1 MNLSSLG
8 GSTQAPQFN
17 LHPAKSGFH
26 ASTHAPKTAGEA
38 RELARALGAG
48 DVFDA
53 LASGGSVSAIPRT
66 TAPSA
71 ADLLRSAPQ
80 SVRSSAT
87 DAFDRAARFM
97 AYSERNETGF
107 SLELRTREGDVVSL
121 NFRQL
126 DYRSAAQA
134 DGTSVVEQG
143 LERMVNMSVTGDLS
157 NAELAAI
164 DRLLAQVT
172 EEASSFFEGDLLA
185 TAARLSS
192 LDFDSQQLA
201 SFALDFTRTSQREL
215 TQVYTGSNRSLS
227 DLARQD
233 SGVASL
239 LEMLASTQRRL
250 MDEAR
255 ALFDAPSAA
264 RFSRTVVPGVFGL
277 GVEDKN
283 SAA

>member
-1 MNLSSLG
+1 MADSVCVELEGPSLMNLSSLG

-97 AYSERNETGF
+97 AYSEPMKP
-107 SLELRTREGDVVSL
+107 L
-121 NFRQL
+121 
-126 DYRSAAQA
+126 
-134 DGTSVVEQG
+134 
-143 LERMVNMSVTGDLS
+143 
-157 NAELAAI
+157 
-164 DRLLAQVT
+164 
-172 EEASSFFEGDLLA
+172 
-185 TAARLSS
+185 
-192 LDFDSQQLA
+192 
-201 SFALDFTRTSQREL
+201 
-215 TQVYTGSNRSLS
+215 
-227 DLARQD
+227 
-233 SGVASL
+233 
-239 LEMLASTQRRL
+239 
-250 MDEAR
+250 
-255 ALFDAPSAA
+255 PPA
-264 RFSRTVVPGVFGL
+264 RFSTIGWSGWKKSLPRPMDQGDVPGNCRTSL
-277 GVEDKN
+277 RDPC
-283 SAA
+283 